1 VRGDATVRVIHAP
14 AGIDPVDAGA
24 GKTSLIVTGDGGGGG
39 RDEDEGEGTGAEG
52 CNSVGIMYSVWT
64 TTVEVVVT
72 TAALVV
78 GPDRCCSPLSS
89 TRIWKPRF
97 SS

>member
-1 VRGDATVRVIHAP
+1 MSGNANECKP
-14 AGIDPVDAGA
+14 
-24 GKTSLIVTGDGGGGG
+24 LGGG
-39 RDEDEGEGTGAEG
+39 RDEDEGEGAGAEG

-78 GPDRCCSPLSS
+78 GPHSCCSPRHLLAFGIHVS
-89 TRIWKPRF
+89 
-97 SS
+97 